1 METTKMKKSILALA
15 VLAGFATGAAHAQT
29 SNVSIYGIADVGFVR
44 DSGAL
49 AAGSTSSITSGGQSA
64 SRIGFKGRED
74 LGNGMAAIFL
84 LESGVLMDT
93 GASDQGGLLFGRQ
106 IYVGLQSKLGTVRL
120 GRMYNPLYEARH
132 TYDPFDGG
140 FGGDYGRIFINGGK
154 RDNNAIVYDAPDNLG
169 GVAVQALYALGEQ
182 PGDAAKARQMGL
194 SIGYKKGP
202 VDFKLVWDATNNNP
216 ASPAPLVTTRST
228 AAGGTY
234 NFGPV
239 MLTALAQVNSSS
251 AAVALDTR
259 DYLLGVTV
267 PFDASK
273 VIATYILHDNRA
285 AADSDTRQWA
295 LGYTYAL
302 SKRSNLYTS
311 YARLT
316 NDRLAKLQTAALG
329 GTDRIFSA
337 GIRHLF

>member
-1 METTKMKKSILALA
+1 MKKSILALA
-15 VLAGFATGAAHAQT
+15 VLAGFATGVAHAQ
-29 SNVSIYGIADVGFVR
+29 SANVSIYGIADMAFVR
-44 DSGAL
+44 DIGAT
-49 AAGSTSSITSGGQSA
+49 AAGSAATLTSGGQSA

-74 LGNGMAAIFL
+74 LGNGMAAIFT

-106 IYVGLQSKLGTVRL
+106 IFVGLQTRAGTVRM

-140 FGGDYGRIFINGGK
+140 FGGDYGRLFITGGK
-154 RDNNAIVYDAPDNLG
+154 RDNNSIVYDAPDNLG

-182 PGDAAKARQMGL
+182 AGDAAKARQMGL
-194 SIGYKKGP
+194 SVGYKKGP
-202 VDFKLVWDATNNNP
+202 IDFKLVWDATNSSP
-216 ASPAPLVTTRST
+216 VTPAPIVTTRST

-239 MLTALAQVNSSS
+239 MLTAVAQVNSSS

-267 PFDASK
+267 PFGASK

-285 AADSDTRQWA
+285 AADADSHQWA
-295 LGYTYAL
+295 VGYTYNL
-302 SKRSNLYTS
+302 SKRTNLYTS
-311 YARLT
+311 YARLE
-316 NDRLAKLQTAALG
+316 NDRFAKLQTAVLG